1 MQVHRKLTVLGVLLL
16 VATFL
21 LDNYNDQQE
30 KTLDTEFNYAYITGI
45 LMIVVFSFSFFM
57 FSKINQGND
66 LDFTDLAHHP
76 YILMI
81 S

>member
-21 LDNYNDQQE
+21 LDNYHGQQE

-45 LMIVVFSFSFFM
+45 LMIVVFFLSFFM
-57 FSKINQGND
+57 FSKNQSR
-66 LDFTDLAHHP
+66 P
-76 YILMI
+76 
-81 S
+81 